1 MSEYSRRGKWKKIVE
16 QVSNLVLDRSP
27 FCHAYHMAK
36 PGHDRYLLTVESAVT
51 RQRKIEQKD

>member
-16 QVSNLVLDRSP
+16 QVSNLVLDRFP

-36 PGHDRYLLTVESAVT
+36 PGHDRALLTVGSAVT
-51 RQRKIEQKD
+51 RQRKIE